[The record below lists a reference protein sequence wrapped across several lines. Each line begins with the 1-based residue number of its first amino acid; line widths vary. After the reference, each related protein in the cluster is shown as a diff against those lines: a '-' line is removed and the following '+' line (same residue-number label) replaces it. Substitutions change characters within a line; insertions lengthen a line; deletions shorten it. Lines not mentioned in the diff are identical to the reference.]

1 MSGIKEVG
9 AASDYEA
16 SIALL
21 QGYNFIKSRK
31 TGIVFLIS
39 GDDNGNVIYTEVDR
53 EGIVE

>member
-53 EGIVE
+53 EGIVK